1 MMNRKMARS
10 VLRYR
15 KRPEPHRVV
24 PLASLN
30 RTESKSEMVNMT
42 SIVDNSGNIADNRM
56 WKPLRAKTAPIEIS
70 PSSWAG
76 LHSRMMATMPL
87 KAEVS

>member
-1 MMNRKMARS
+1 MTHS

-30 RTESKSEMVNMT
+30 RTESRFEMVNMT
-42 SIVDNSGNIADNRM
+42 SIVDNSGNIADNRT
-56 WKPLRAKTAPIEIS
+56 WKPFRAKAAPIEIS
-70 PSSWAG
+70 PSSSAG
-76 LHSRMMATMPL
+76 LHSRMLATMPL

>member
-42 SIVDNSGNIADNRM
+42 SIVDNSGNIADNERGS
-56 WKPLRAKTAPIEIS
+56 PLGKNSPNRDQ

>member
-1 MMNRKMARS
+1 MMKRRMTRT

-30 RTESKSEMVNMT
+30 RTESKSEMANMT
-42 SIVDNSGNIADNRM
+42 SIVNNSGNIADNQT
-56 WKPLRAKTAPIEIS
+56 WKPLRAKTAPIEVS
-70 PSSWAG
+70 PSSWTG
-76 LHSRMMATMPL
+76 LHNRMLATMPL

>member
-1 MMNRKMARS
+1 MMNREATRT
-10 VLRYR
+10 VLKYR

-30 RTESKSEMVNMT
+30 RTEAKSEGANMT
-42 SIVDNSGNIADNRM
+42 SIVDNSGNLTDNLT
-56 WKPLRAKTAPIEIS
+56 WKPLRRKTAPIEIS

-87 KAEVS
+87 KVEVS

>member
-1 MMNRKMARS
+1 MMSRKMTHS

-30 RTESKSEMVNMT
+30 RTESRFEMVNMT
-42 SIVDNSGNIADNRM
+42 SIVDNSGNIADNRT

-76 LHSRMMATMPL
+76 LDSRMMATMPL

>member
-1 MMNRKMARS
+1 MMNRKMTRT

-24 PLASLN
+24 TLASLN
-30 RTESKSEMVNMT
+30 RTETKSEMVNMT
-42 SIVDNSGNIADNRM
+42 SIVHSSGKIADNQT
-56 WKPLRAKTAPIEIS
+56 WKPLRVKTAPIEIS
-70 PSSWAG
+70 PSSWSG
-76 LHSRMMATMPL
+76 LHSRMLATMPL